1 MPPFLLSKAFSHK
14 PTQVC
19 IYMLGCYD
27 NIGGCCIIHL
37 FGACFGIGATIFA
50 SQKVS
55 PLPNLSRLK

>member
-1 MPPFLLSKAFSHK
+1 
-14 PTQVC
+14 
-19 IYMLGCYD
+19 MLGCYD

-55 PLPNLSRLK
+55 PLPKLSRLK